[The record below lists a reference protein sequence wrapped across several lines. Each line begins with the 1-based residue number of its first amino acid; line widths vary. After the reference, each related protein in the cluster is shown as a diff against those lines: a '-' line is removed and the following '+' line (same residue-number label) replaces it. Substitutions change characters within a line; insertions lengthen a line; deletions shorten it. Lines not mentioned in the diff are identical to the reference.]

1 MKTSTGI
8 ILALGLWVLFMISV
22 LGMTLGI
29 DADPLKLHYFY
40 AFLIFLGV
48 SYIIFEAVYIYVGE
62 PITGVFDVTYH
73 NVTFK
78 NFLEGNVYI
87 LGIATVSAF
96 FFTGLYRASRN
107 ITKID
112 LSVDIPR
119 ILDALSTLGHRCYEF
134 LIACKLVLLIV
145 GIILGLILIKYM
157 LYLIFKKNGGKGKQ

>member
-1 MKTSTGI
+1 MKISTGI
-8 ILALGLWVLFMISV
+8 IWCIGLWVLFMISV

-40 AFLIFLGV
+40 AFLIFLGA

-62 PITGVFDVTYH
+62 PITGVFDVKYH

-78 NFLEGNVYI
+78 DFLSGNIYI
-87 LGIATVSAF
+87 LGLATICAF

-107 ITKID
+107 IIKID

-119 ILDALSTLGHRCYEF
+119 ILEALSTFSHRCYEF

-145 GIILGLILIKYM
+145 GIILGLILIKYL
-157 LYLIFKKNGGKGKQ
+157 LYLIFKKNGGRVKQ